1 MTYTPELCLCLP
13 NILSD
18 RSTYPTAFP
27 DAQILAGFPVAGR
40 EGAEDVGSASSDE
53 LYLIRWGILRECLA
67 AMVQCRERDKWDARS
82 VYTRARTI
90 EKLCAWEPPGRVGG
104 ERAAMYV
111 GMCGGIVDMVGEAR
125 DVMVLMYDK
134 RRPQIAALWMP
145 DEGKDHFEIVNQVR
159 GPMPRHLVKMQQASS
174 VTHP

>member
-1 MTYTPELCLCLP
+1 M
-13 NILSD
+13 
-18 RSTYPTAFP
+18 
-27 DAQILAGFPVAGR
+27 AGR